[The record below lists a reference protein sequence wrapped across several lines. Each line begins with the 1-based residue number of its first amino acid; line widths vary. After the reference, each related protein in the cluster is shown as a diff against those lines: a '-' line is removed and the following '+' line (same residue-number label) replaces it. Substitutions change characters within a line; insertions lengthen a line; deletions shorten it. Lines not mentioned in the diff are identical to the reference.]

1 MAFTKA
7 SSYFSRFATG
17 TSRVVAKPGVFLL
30 AASIVFAWAITGP
43 IFDFSDTWQLVIN
56 TGTTIVTFLM
66 VFLIQNTQ
74 YRDTQA
80 LQLKMDEI
88 IRSTSGAQN
97 MLLDLES
104 MDAAKLD
111 ELRKL
116 YEDLAEKA
124 RQSSERKTQ
133 TGVVEIKVNTGKDSP
148 PGQK

>member
-1 MAFTKA
+1 
-7 SSYFSRFATG
+7 
-17 TSRVVAKPGVFLL
+17 
-30 AASIVFAWAITGP
+30 
-43 IFDFSDTWQLVIN
+43 
-56 TGTTIVTFLM
+56 M

-124 RQSSERKTQ
+124 RKSSEGKTQ
-133 TGVVEIKVNTGKDSP
+133 TGVVEIKVNTGEDSSS
-148 PGQK
+148 K